1 MNDIKKQLYPFIED
15 NVGILEDLDTSEYE
29 GYEFSEKYKKKKEFI
44 ISNFYKP
51 YYPFIKTN
59 KRKIL
64 FILASAAII
73 GTVSVAAY
81 APAREYIIN
90 IFSDHSRITA
100 QSESGKYPAKI
111 EKIYS
116 VTVPS
121 EYHIDKEKSVYT
133 DNYRITVYYSE
144 KDRQYLFFEQ
154 STKEAFSADVDNE
167 HGDSTITADKYG
179 NEMIIHN
186 NGSNISII
194 WEANGYMFSL
204 DGTLTEQ
211 EMMNIYYSL
220 K

>member
-1 MNDIKKQLYPFIED
+1 MNDIKKQLYPFIEE
-15 NVGILEDLDTSEYE
+15 NVGILEDLDVSEYE
-29 GYEFSEKYKKKKEFI
+29 GYEFFEEYKKKKEFI
-44 ISNFYKP
+44 ISNFDKP
-51 YYPFIKTN
+51 YYPFIKTT

-100 QSESGKYPAKI
+100 QNENGEYPAKI

-144 KDRQYLFFEQ
+144 KDKQYLFFEQ

-167 HGDSTITADKYG
+167 HDDPTITADKYG

-194 WEANGYMFSL
+194 WEANGYMFTL